1 MNKPATIA
9 LLVLLVLVIVFGK
22 YHNQLFPRHVKTE
35 FSQVTVRVPSN
46 WIYSKGTEDYAF
58 QLIVPSKR
66 LAEPAGFITAKC
78 MKSGDLD
85 EYVAGDTENKSKTSK
100 KDYMEARAKNAWVST
115 YTAKDKNKEARAAEY
130 VISAPDSLWHLVGVF
145 DESWFKKNGE
155 TAEGFVREFA
165 KENFQTDI
173 PALPRE
179 QKPSGRSETG
189 ENK

>member
-22 YHNQLFPRHVKTE
+22 FHNRMFPRHVKTE

-46 WIYSKGTEDYAF
+46 WIYSKGTEDYAL

-66 LAEPAGFITAKC
+66 LAEPAGFITAKS

-100 KDYMEARAKNAWVST
+100 KDYMEARAKNAWVCT
-115 YTAKDKNKEARAAEY
+115 YTAKDKNKEARAVEY
-130 VISAPDSLWHLVGVF
+130 VISASGCMWHLVGVF
-145 DESWFKKNGE
+145 DEAWYQKSGD
-155 TAEGFVREFA
+155 TARDFVTQFC
-165 KENFQTDI
+165 KENFDI
-173 PALPRE
+173 GVPELPEPA
-179 QKPSGRSETG
+179 QKAAPAKEG
-189 ENK
+189 